1 MLPEIAHGL
10 TNDVAGA
17 DFKADSLA
25 PMRRLEDGSVNL
37 DTGRVG
43 GDSKRVLVSIVKDGT
58 VVGRSTLPQPLPEDA
73 PLEERVLEARNSIF
87 AEELWHEMNRE
98 GRTLLSYGVQLE
110 PMAIT
115 YTLDDDTQV
124 LFRLI
129 TLGDDSELGVGP
141 PGSNLEDGNAETICT
156 VLYLLLS
163 YGHRQNGRKRPQQPP
178 PTSAQARPASPPLSL
193 IRPILAYLH
202 YESSVQRCIR
212 FLSDLTGILQSAG
225 ITTAAYV
232 INEQPVALRSPAR
245 ASESLLALLLNPLGF
260 RAELTITP
268 EARLEILGTTSA
280 AQYISGLFHVGL
292 LPPVRNPSEQD
303 GSSNPGDGD
312 SPPDESENPLSYMFP
327 PHDTYPDL
335 DSVFTYVRKT
345 VPRVLADKY
354 DGLVTE
360 WTAPAAAPDASS
372 ASPAP
377 AQADQTAA
385 SEWII
390 SLDGKA
396 VRDRDK
402 GGRGVLFEL
411 SASGA
416 RDENAAVD
424 EGEGEGEDDG
434 DPSRIGELRVTGDLF
449 VDEKPA
455 RKYWTWTVEG
465 ARNGTP
471 ERLEDVV
478 RGVLLCPRPKP
489 TEQTP

>member
-1 MLPEIAHGL
+1 
-10 TNDVAGA
+10 
-17 DFKADSLA
+17 
-25 PMRRLEDGSVNL
+25 
-37 DTGRVG
+37 
-43 GDSKRVLVSIVKDGT
+43 
-58 VVGRSTLPQPLPEDA
+58 
-73 PLEERVLEARNSIF
+73 
-87 AEELWHEMNRE
+87 
-98 GRTLLSYGVQLE
+98 
-110 PMAIT
+110 
-115 YTLDDDTQV
+115 
-124 LFRLI
+124 
-129 TLGDDSELGVGP
+129 
-141 PGSNLEDGNAETICT
+141 
-156 VLYLLLS
+156 
-163 YGHRQNGRKRPQQPP
+163 
-178 PTSAQARPASPPLSL
+178 
-193 IRPILAYLH
+193 
-202 YESSVQRCIR
+202 
-212 FLSDLTGILQSAG
+212 
-225 ITTAAYV
+225 
-232 INEQPVALRSPAR
+232 
-245 ASESLLALLLNPLGF
+245 
-260 RAELTITP
+260 
-268 EARLEILGTTSA
+268 
-280 AQYISGLFHVGL
+280 
-292 LPPVRNPSEQD
+292 
-303 GSSNPGDGD
+303 
-312 SPPDESENPLSYMFP
+312 MFP

-335 DSVFTYVRKT
+335 DSVLTYVRKT

-360 WTAPAAAPDASS
+360 WTALAAAPDASS

-377 AQADQTAA
+377 AQADQAAA